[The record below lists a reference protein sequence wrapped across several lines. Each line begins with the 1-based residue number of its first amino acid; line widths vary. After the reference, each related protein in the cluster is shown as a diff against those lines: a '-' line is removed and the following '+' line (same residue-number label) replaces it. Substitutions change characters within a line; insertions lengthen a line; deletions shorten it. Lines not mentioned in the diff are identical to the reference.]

1 MSLVVLNVKC
11 FLNDSL
17 NAFTL
22 ISGFGYIVNLKVFWL
37 VYLLD
42 SFSVIDREAVL
53 QKGGRLRGLGRG
65 MGKQDYLTCG
75 TWSFF

>member
-17 NAFTL
+17 DDFTF
-22 ISGFGYIVNLKVFWL
+22 ISEFDCIVNLKVLWW

-42 SFSVIDREAVL
+42 AFSVIIRKAVL
-53 QKGGRLRGLGRG
+53 QKGGRLRVLGRG
-65 MGKQDYLTCG
+65 MGKQDYLNCG
-75 TWSFF
+75 T

>member
-22 ISGFGYIVNLKVFWL
+22 ISGFDCIVNLNAFWF
-37 VYLLD
+37 LLD
-42 SFSVIDREAVL
+42 TFSAINGEAVL

-65 MGKQDYLTCG
+65 TGKQDYLNCG
-75 TWSFF
+75 TWSLI